1 MDHSTFFREVA
12 DRVGCDTVRAEALSL
27 AVFEE
32 LRDRLTVREVEQA
45 EAQMDSHLKSMWRTL
60 DRPARQVR
68 RVHAGQF
75 VGEVRKMAGLSD
87 DLEAERAV
95 CAVFAVLHRL
105 FGSPSGQ
112 EGEAGHIMSQL
123 PKDLRR
129 LWLKADRLSRVG
141 ANDR

>member
-1 MDHSTFFREVA
+1 MNHSTFFREVA
-12 DRVGCDTVRAEALSL
+12 DRIECDTVRAEALSL

-45 EAQMDSHLKSMWRTL
+45 EAQMDSHLKSMWRAL

-95 CAVFAVLHRL
+95 CAVFAALHRL
-105 FGSPSGQ
+105 FGSPSGL
-112 EGEAGHIMSQL
+112 EGEAGHILSQL

-141 ANDR
+141 AKNR

>member
-1 MDHSTFFREVA
+1 MDHSTFLREVA

-32 LRDRLTVREVEQA
+32 LRDRLTVREVEHA
-45 EAQMDSHLKSMWRTL
+45 EAQMDPQLRSMWSAL
-60 DRPARQVR
+60 DRPARQVK

-105 FGSPSGQ
+105 FGSPSGR

-129 LWLKADRLSRVG
+129 LWLRADRLSRVG
-141 ANDR
+141 ARNR